1 MNILGIWDGHDA
13 GAALIVDGR
22 LAAAVNEER
31 LTRRKLEIDFP
42 RRSIDACLEI
52 ADLPRSAVDVVAT
65 TTTDVA
71 KAVGRVFPS
80 TKEAYYQV
88 RRRKAPPGMLATL
101 RSHAKYLMTEWPPN
115 GASRAVS
122 RWAVGR
128 AIARCGLERASL
140 LVYDH
145 HACHAASAAHT
156 SGFDSALVVTIDGL
170 GDGKAATV
178 SRYRGGRLE
187 LIASTPARH
196 SPGVF
201 FEHVTRLLNMR
212 ELEDEG
218 KVMAIADYASPVPD
232 NRNPMLSLLTA
243 RGLSFV
249 TAVPGHRLRR
259 PLGDILW
266 QFPNEQFAFMAQR
279 ALEYACVAV
288 VSEAL
293 KQTGERHI
301 ALAGGVAS
309 NIKVNRRL
317 RLLGGVDDVFV
328 FPHMGDGGLA
338 LGAALLASAARD
350 GGTPQVDLRDLD
362 FGPEYSD
369 EQADAA
375 LRESGLEYHRCPDVA
390 AAVARLLTDEKVV
403 LWFQGRME
411 YGPRALGHRSVL
423 ARPDRPQ
430 LRDRLNL
437 VLKRR
442 VWYQPFCPSLL
453 ERDARAALSDFTGR
467 PNRHMT
473 MAYQVASEYRE
484 LLSGVMNV
492 DGSCRPQMVADDAPG
507 PFAALLRQM
516 RDHIGIGAIL
526 NTSFNLHGCPLV
538 CTPRE
543 AIEVFVDTGADAL
556 ALGPF
561 LVTTSDGRQ

>member
-1 MNILGIWDGHDA
+1 VNILGIWDGHDA

-52 ADLPRSAVDVVAT
+52 ARLQPSAVDVVAT

-71 KAVGRVFPS
+71 KAVGRLFPS
-80 TKEAYYQV
+80 TKEAYYQL

-101 RSHAKYLMTEWPPN
+101 RSQAKYRMTEWPPN
-115 GASRAVS
+115 GASRAVN
-122 RWAVGR
+122 RWALSR

-140 LVYDH
+140 LIFDH
-145 HACHAASAAHT
+145 HACHAGSAAYT

-170 GDGKAATV
+170 GDGTAATV
-178 SRYRGGRLE
+178 SRYRDGRLE
-187 LIASTPARH
+187 LIASTPAHH

-201 FEHVTRLLNMR
+201 FEHVTHLLNMR

-232 NRNPMLSLLTA
+232 ERNPMLSLLTA

-249 TAVPGHRLRR
+249 TSVPGHRLRR
-259 PLGDILW
+259 PLADILW

-279 ALEYACVAV
+279 TLEHACVAV

-293 KQTGERHI
+293 KQTGERRI

-309 NIKVNRRL
+309 NIKMNRRL
-317 RLLGGVDDVFV
+317 RLLAGVDDVFV

-338 LGAALLASAARD
+338 LGAALLASARD
-350 GGTPQVDLRDLD
+350 GGRPHLELGDLD

-369 EQADAA
+369 EQAEAA
-375 LRESGLEYHRCPDVA
+375 LHASGLAYQRCPDVA

-442 VWYQPFCPSLL
+442 VWYQPFCPSVL
-453 ERDARAALSDFTGR
+453 ERDARAALTDFTGR

-473 MAYQVASEYRE
+473 MAYQVAPEYRD
-484 LLSGVMNV
+484 LLSGVTNV
-492 DGSCRPQMVADDAPG
+492 DGSCRPQMVADDATG

-516 RDHIGIGAIL
+516 REHVGIGAVL
-526 NTSFNLHGCPLV
+526 NTSFNLHGSPLV

-543 AIEVFVDTGADAL
+543 AIDVFVDTGADAL

-561 LVTTSDGRQ
+561 LVSRTN

>member
-1 MNILGIWDGHDA
+1 VNILGIWDGHDA
-13 GAALIVDGR
+13 GAALLVDGR
-22 LAAAVNEER
+22 IAAAINEER
-31 LTRRKLEIDFP
+31 LTRRKLEIRFP
-42 RRSIDACLEI
+42 HQAIAACLQM
-52 ADLPRSAVDVVAT
+52 AGVATSAIDVVAA

-71 KAVGRVFPS
+71 KTLGRVAPS

-88 RRRKAPPGMLATL
+88 RRRKIRPGAMATL
-101 RSHAKYLMTEWPPN
+101 RSRAKYRLTEWPPN
-115 GASRAVS
+115 AASRAIS
-122 RWAVGR
+122 RWALGR
-128 AIARCGLERASL
+128 TLAASGLERASL
-140 LVYDH
+140 AIYDH
-145 HACHAASAAHT
+145 HACHAASAAFT

-170 GDGKAATV
+170 GDGKAATI
-178 SRYRGGRLE
+178 SRYRNGRLE

-201 FEHVTRLLNMR
+201 FEHVTHLLNMR

-232 NRNPMLSLLTA
+232 ERNEMFPLLA
-243 RGLSFV
+243 ADGMSF
-249 TAVPGHRLRR
+249 TTSVPGHALQK
-259 PLGDILW
+259 PLADILW
-266 QFPNEQFAFMAQR
+266 RFPNEQFAYLAQR
-279 ALEYACVAV
+279 ALERACVGV
-288 VSEAL
+288 VTAAL
-293 KQTGERHI
+293 KHTGERRI

-317 RLLGGVDDVFV
+317 RRLEGVDDVFV

-338 LGAALLASAARD
+338 LGAALLASADRGATAARFPID
-350 GGTPQVDLRDLD
+350 DLG

-369 EQADAA
+369 ADIEGALKQAGIA
-375 LRESGLEYHRCPDVA
+375 YQRCPDITVP
-390 AAVARLLTDEKVV
+390 VSRLLSAGKIV

-423 ARPDRPQ
+423 ARPDRPE

-453 ERDARAALSDFTGR
+453 EADARTALSDFTGS

-473 MAYQVASEYRE
+473 MAYQVAPEYRQ

-492 DGSCRPQMVADDAPG
+492 DGSCRPQMVADADG
-507 PFAALLRQM
+507 GRFAALLRHM
-516 RDHIGIGAIL
+516 RDQIGIGGVL
-526 NTSFNLHGCPLV
+526 NTSFNLHGFPLV
-538 CTPRE
+538 CTPRD
-543 AIEVFVDTGADAL
+543 AIEVFVETGADAL
-556 ALGPF
+556 AIGSF
-561 LVTTSDGRQ
+561 LAAAATA